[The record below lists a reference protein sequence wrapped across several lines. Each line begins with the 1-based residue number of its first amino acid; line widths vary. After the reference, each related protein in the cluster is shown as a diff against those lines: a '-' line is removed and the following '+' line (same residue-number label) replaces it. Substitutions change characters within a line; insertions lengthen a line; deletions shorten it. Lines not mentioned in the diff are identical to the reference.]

1 MNVKTF
7 GVTRVRKNLL
17 KTISLRAKYGSNGIL
32 FSFFQTKNGTISQ
45 KFVFLG
51 NIMNSAVLEFL

>member
-45 KFVFLG
+45 KNVFLG
-51 NIMNSAVLEFL
+51 IMNSAVIEFL